1 MPEEAAAM
9 QATQTVTLSTQELQE
24 PKQKDDQKGSEDGSQ
39 LVRALGFFVT
49 RQAKTIDDYNHSGS
63 CWTKKWVSDEQG
75 SIERGIWQA
84 SSIVNRLSRKSET
97 YKRAVFASVLI
108 IQL

>member
-9 QATQTVTLSTQELQE
+9 QAAQTVTLSTQELQE
-24 PKQKDDQKGSEDGSQ
+24 PKRKDDQKGSEDGSQ

-49 RQAKTIDDYNHSGS
+49 RQAKTIDYNHSGS

-75 SIERGIWQA
+75 SIERHWKGNLAGIKHCEQ
-84 SSIVNRLSRKSET
+84 IVQKKWN
-97 YKRAVFASVLI
+97 I
-108 IQL
+108 